1 MAAPASYEL
10 VLPTRCCPSGNWEAV
25 VTWHDR
31 RMKRN
36 KHKRLAVRTPL
47 DQPDEVFSS
56 GPLRMMR
63 FGRHVVSQTKWPPCE
78 FDNFQVRLV
87 SGYDEVV
94 REIDRDIAEAAA
106 LVATL
111 SPLAMLHRAWW
122 ERSGASLGIES
133 EVEVGRE
140 HAHAARMLDYV
151 QSLVA
156 GTPPVA
162 GPPRELIDE
171 DWSKLQ
177 ELVESIF
184 RRLNSRYFLCATAA
198 RRQSGPAVD
207 AAFEEFHFRTQLYWC
222 NVTGEQYQNHQVQAM
237 RELLAPQTGAVQQLY
252 GLSSEQ
258 LCDELAKI
266 WHSLTKGIA
275 DAFEAMDAFRQKSLK
290 ALDADIKAG
299 IAKDGDPGEMLRASI
314 VRHGLEAEQNRAV
327 GLFLLHD
334 LFDLQKV
341 TNLTPAFLDDFSW
354 APGQDGEFFA
364 EGPFKGWPLRVW
376 PIFKRPFIKLD
387 GRYYCFDPSSLF
399 DHFYR
404 QLEKRVFAED
414 QRLKQAWIDARKGVT
429 ETLPFEYLQRLLPGA
444 TCFKE
449 IYYWLGEAGSAAARY
464 ETDGVLVFDGH
475 LFIVEV
481 KSGSFTYTSPATD
494 VDAHVQSIKNLV
506 SAPAKQGNRFLRY
519 LQTAD
524 EVPLLDHAGSETARL
539 RLGDYRHVTIC
550 AVTLDPFTEIAAQVQ
565 HLSSIGVDVGHEPV
579 WSLSLDDLRVYSDIF
594 TNPLEFLHFV
604 QMRRESFKSDI
615 LQLDDE
621 LDHLGLYLQHNHYPE
636 HAAELSGGAKG
647 RLQFVGYR
655 QEIDKFFSARLA
667 DPALPS
673 PLHQKM
679 PAGMMALL
687 ELLRLSGKDGRSA
700 IAAYLLDVSGDWRDR
715 MFNAL
720 AEELGRSEAKQP
732 RPFSTFGEVRLTAF
746 AWMPR
751 WQHTS
756 ADEMRDHARTI
767 MVMHDEPERVLLALS
782 YDDTGVLL
790 DAEWHFLRRKDI
802 SVFELPALQARGE
815 ALREAR
821 LQKAIAMGGRI
832 GRNEQCPCGSG
843 KKFKKCCGP
852 EM

>member
-1 MAAPASYEL
+1 
-10 VLPTRCCPSGNWEAV
+10 
-25 VTWHDR
+25 
-31 RMKRN
+31 
-36 KHKRLAVRTPL
+36 
-47 DQPDEVFSS
+47 
-56 GPLRMMR
+56 MMR
-63 FGRHVVSQTKWPPCE
+63 FGRHIVSQSNWSPGE
-78 FDNFQVRLV
+78 FDKLQARLV
-87 SGYDEVV
+87 ASYDEVV
-94 REIDRDIAEAAA
+94 REIDRDIADAAA

-111 SPLAMLHRAWW
+111 NPLEMLHRAWW
-122 ERSGASLGIES
+122 ERTAATLGIES
-133 EVEVGRE
+133 EVEVGHE

-156 GTPPVA
+156 GTPPTA
-162 GPPRELIDE
+162 DRSSELTDE
-171 DWSKLQ
+171 AWGKLQ
-177 ELVESIF
+177 HLVESIF
-184 RRLNSRYFLCATAA
+184 QKLNSRYFLCATAEH
-198 RRQSGPAVD
+198 RKSGPAVD

-222 NVTGEQYQNHQVQAM
+222 NVTGEQYQNHQVQAL
-237 RELLAPQTGAVQQLY
+237 RELLTPQTGVVQQLY

-266 WHSLTKGIA
+266 WHSLTRGLA
-275 DAFEAMDAFRQKSLK
+275 DAFDAMDTFKRKSLA
-290 ALDADIKAG
+290 ALDSDIKAG
-299 IAKDGDPGEMLRASI
+299 IAKDGDPGELLRASI

-327 GLFLLHD
+327 RLFLLHD

-341 TNLTPAFLDDFSW
+341 TNLPPAFLEDFAW

-364 EGPFKGWPLRVW
+364 DGPFKGWPLRVW

-387 GRYYCFDPSSLF
+387 GKYYCFDLSGLF

-414 QRLKQAWIDARKGVT
+414 QRLKQAWIDARKGAT

-449 IYYWLGEAGSAAARY
+449 IYYRLCEAGAAAARY
-464 ETDGVLVFDGH
+464 EADGVLLFDGH

-524 EVPLLDHAGSETARL
+524 EVPLLNHAGSETARL
-539 RLGDYRHVTIC
+539 RLRDYRQVTIC

-565 HLSSIGVDVGHEPV
+565 HLSSIGVDVGDKPV

-604 QMRRESFKSDI
+604 QMRREALTSDT

-621 LDHLGLYLQHNHYPE
+621 LDHLGLYLQHNHYPK
-636 HAAELSGGAKG
+636 HAAELRGGATAH
-647 RLQFVGYR
+647 LQFIGYR

-667 DPALPS
+667 EPALPS

-679 PAGMMALL
+679 PAGLTALL
-687 ELLRLSGKDGRSA
+687 EFLRVSDKNGRSA
-700 IAAYLLDVSGDWRDR
+700 IAAYLLDMSGDWRDR
-715 MFNAL
+715 MFNTL
-720 AEELGRSEAKQP
+720 AQELGRSDAKQP

-746 AWMPR
+746 ALTPR
-751 WQHTS
+751 WSLPS
-756 ADEMRDHARTI
+756 ADEMRDHARAI
-767 MVMHDEPERVLLALS
+767 MVMHDEPERVLLELS
-782 YDDTGVLL
+782 YDDAGMLL
-790 DAEWHFLRRKDI
+790 HAEWHFLRLADVSI
-802 SVFELPALQARGE
+802 FELPALRARGE

-821 LQKAIAMGGRI
+821 LQKAVATGRRI

-852 EM
+852 EMKVK

>member
-1 MAAPASYEL
+1 
-10 VLPTRCCPSGNWEAV
+10 
-25 VTWHDR
+25 
-31 RMKRN
+31 MKRN
-36 KHKRLAVRTPL
+36 KHKRPGVRTAAH
-47 DQPDEVFSS
+47 QPDEVFSS

-63 FGRHVVSQTKWPPCE
+63 FGRHVVSQTDWPPGE
-78 FDNFQVRLV
+78 FDKFQARLV
-87 SGYDEVV
+87 AGYDEVV

-122 ERSGASLGIES
+122 ERSAASLGIES

-162 GPPRELIDE
+162 GPSSELTD
-171 DWSKLQ
+171 DAWGKLQ
-177 ELVESIF
+177 QLVESIF
-184 RRLNSRYFLCATAA
+184 QKLNSRYFLCATAE
-198 RRQSGPAVD
+198 RRQSGVVVD
-207 AAFEEFHFRTQLYWC
+207 SAFEEFHFRTQLYWC
-222 NVTGEQYQNHQVQAM
+222 NVTGEQYQNHQVRAL

-275 DAFEAMDAFRQKSLK
+275 DAFDAMDAFRQKSLA
-290 ALDADIKAG
+290 ALDADINAG
-299 IAKDGDPGEMLRASI
+299 IAKDGDPGELLRASI

-334 LFDLQKV
+334 LFDLQKL
-341 TNLTPAFLDDFSW
+341 TNLPLAFLEDFSW

-364 EGPFKGWPLRVW
+364 DGPFKGWPLRVW
-376 PIFKRPFIKLD
+376 PILKRPFIKLD
-387 GRYYCFDPSSLF
+387 GKYYCFDLSGLF

-414 QRLKQAWIDARKGVT
+414 QCLKQAWIDARKGVT
-429 ETLPFEYLQRLLPGA
+429 EALPLGYLQRLLPGA

-449 IYYWLGEAGSAAARY
+449 IYYWRGEAGAAAARY
-464 ETDGVLVFDGH
+464 EADGVLVIDGH

-524 EVPLLDHAGSETARL
+524 EVPLLDHAGNETARL
-539 RLGDYRHVTIC
+539 RLKDYRQVTIC

-565 HLSSIGVDVGHEPV
+565 HLSFIGVDVGDEPV

-604 QMRRESFKSDI
+604 QMRREAFKSDI

-636 HAAELSGGAKG
+636 YAAELRGGAKA
-647 RLQFVGYR
+647 RMQFVGYR

-679 PAGMMALL
+679 PAGMTALL
-687 ELLRLSGKDGRSA
+687 EFLRLSGKNGRSA

-715 MFNAL
+715 MFNTL
-720 AEELGRSEAKQP
+720 AQELGRSELKQP

-746 AWMPR
+746 AWTPR
-751 WQHTS
+751 WPSPS
-756 ADEMRDHARTI
+756 ADEMRDHARAI
-767 MVMHDEPERVLLALS
+767 MVMHDEPERVLLELS
-782 YDDTGVLL
+782 YDDAGALL
-790 DAEWHFLRRKDI
+790 DAEWHFLRRADI
-802 SVFELPALQARGE
+802 TVFELPALQARGE

-821 LQKAIAMGGRI
+821 LQKAIATGGRI

-852 EM
+852 EMKVK

>member
-1 MAAPASYEL
+1 
-10 VLPTRCCPSGNWEAV
+10 
-25 VTWHDR
+25 
-31 RMKRN
+31 MKRK
-36 KHKRLAVRTPL
+36 KHTRPAFRTAAH
-47 DQPDEVFSS
+47 QPDEVFSS

-63 FGRHVVSQTKWPPCE
+63 FGRNVVSQTKWPPGE
-78 FDNFQVRLV
+78 FDKFQARLV
-87 SGYDEVV
+87 AGHDEVV
-94 REIDRDIAEAAA
+94 SEIDRDIADAAA

-122 ERSGASLGIES
+122 ERSAASLGIES
-133 EVEVGRE
+133 EVEVGHE
-140 HAHAARMLDYV
+140 HAHAARMLDFV

-162 GPPRELIDE
+162 SQPRELTDE
-171 DWSKLQ
+171 AWSKLQ
-177 ELVESIF
+177 TLVESIF
-184 RRLNSRYFLCATAA
+184 QKLNSRYFLCATAA
-198 RRQSGPAVD
+198 RRQSGAAVD
-207 AAFEEFHFRTQLYWC
+207 AAFEEFHFQTQLYWC
-222 NVTGEQYQNHQVQAM
+222 NVTGEQYQNHQVQAI
-237 RELLAPQTGAVQQLY
+237 RELLAPQAGAVQQLY

-266 WHSLTKGIA
+266 WHSLTKGMA
-275 DAFEAMDAFRQKSLK
+275 DAFEAMDAFRQKSLE
-290 ALDADIKAG
+290 ALDADIRTG
-299 IAKDGDPGEMLRASI
+299 IAKDGDTGELLRASI

-327 GLFLLHD
+327 GLLLLHD
-334 LFDLQKV
+334 LFDLQKL
-341 TNLTPAFLDDFSW
+341 TNLPRAFLEDFSW
-354 APGQDGEFFA
+354 APGQDREFFA

-387 GRYYCFDPSSLF
+387 GKYYCFDLSGLF

-444 TCFKE
+444 TCFTE
-449 IYYWLGEAGSAAARY
+449 IYYWLGEAGAAAARF

-524 EVPLLDHAGSETARL
+524 EVSLLDHAGNETARL
-539 RLGDYRHVTIC
+539 RLRDYRHVTIC

-565 HLSSIGVDVGHEPV
+565 HLSPIGVDVGNEPV

-604 QMRRESFKSDI
+604 QMRGEAFKSEV

-621 LDHLGLYLQHNHYPE
+621 LDHLGLYLQHNHYPK
-636 HAAELSGGAKG
+636 HAAELRGEAKS

-655 QEIDKFFSARLA
+655 QEIDKFFFARLGN
-667 DPALPS
+667 PALPP

-679 PAGMMALL
+679 PAGMTALL
-687 ELLRLSGKDGRSA
+687 EFLRLSSKNGRSA

-715 MFNAL
+715 MFNTL
-720 AEELGRSEAKQP
+720 AQELGRSGAKQP
-732 RPFSTFGEVRLTAF
+732 RPFSTFGDVRLTVF

-751 WQHTS
+751 WLSPST
-756 ADEMRDHARTI
+756 AEMRDHARAI
-767 MVMHDEPERVLLALS
+767 MVMHDETERVLLALS
-782 YDDTGVLL
+782 YDDAGALL
-790 DAEWHFLRRKDI
+790 DAEWHFLRRADI

-821 LQKAIAMGGRI
+821 LQKAIATNGRI

-852 EM
+852 EMKSK